1 MVGSELLK
9 YLPPFTG
16 DRKILVHDQNLS
28 HVVEGVVK
36 AADDYK
42 NHYNAI
48 WKFFEGD
55 NVEETARNVFNFL
68 RRESDYVVEPDSR
81 QTIKTPAAIL
91 ATAKKSSGGN
101 DCKNFSLFTA
111 GVLRSYRE
119 HTGEKFDLFLRFA
132 GYNGSGLQHVF
143 VVVKKNNK
151 EIWVDPVLKQFDD
164 KSNVPTKI
172 KDYKINNMALISL
185 SGINP
190 FENNK
195 AIFETKRNPI
205 PGVVLNGPDP
215 APPQPAKPK
224 MTTTE
229 KVDLAI
235 KIANALEK
243 LFGKKDPPSSY
254 WMAWERID
262 DQYGNPRGA
271 SAQHWVMFDGDDVKN
286 EALNILAYIRQN
298 GIEKVLAQN
307 STTLR
312 DAGRYLTPDD
322 LLNKLRRAGYEQE
335 ANEIK
340 KLIQQSNITLP
351 GETNKAGMNMFLTL
365 ALVGAAAFFLLKK
378 KKSQR

>member
-1 MVGSELLK
+1 MRMVGSDLLK
-9 YLPPFTG
+9 FLPPYTG
-16 DRKILVHDQNLS
+16 DKKILVHDQNLS

-36 AADDYK
+36 AADVYK

-48 WKFFEGD
+48 WKFFAAE
-55 NVEETARNVFNFL
+55 NVEQTAKNVFNFL

-91 ATAKKSSGGN
+91 ATAKKEFGGN
-101 DCKNFSLFTA
+101 DCKNYSLFTA
-111 GVLRSYRE
+111 GVLRAYRE
-119 HTGEKFDLFLRFA
+119 HTGDNFDLFLRFA
-132 GYNGSGLQHVF
+132 GYNSSGLQHVF

-151 EIWVDPVLKQFDD
+151 EIWIDPVLKNFND
-164 KSNVPTKI
+164 KTNVPTKI
-172 KDYKINNMALISL
+172 KDYKLKNMALISL
-185 SGINP
+185 SGIDP

-195 AIFETKRNPI
+195 AIFDTKRTSV

-215 APPQPAKPK
+215 APQPAKPK

-235 KIANALEK
+235 KIADALSK

-262 DQYGNPRGA
+262 AQYGNPIGA
-271 SAQHWVMFDGDDVKN
+271 SAQHWVMFDGDDVRN
-286 EALNILAYIRQN
+286 EALNIIAYIRAN
-298 GIEKVLAQN
+298 GIEKVLAPN

-322 LLNKLRRAGYEQE
+322 LLNKLKRAGFVQE
-335 ANEIK
+335 ADEIK
-340 KLIQQSNITLP
+340 KLIQQSNVSIP
-351 GETNKAGMNMFLTL
+351 GGGTTKAGMNMFLTI
-365 ALVGAAAFFLLKK
+365 ALIGAAAFFLLKK
-378 KKSQR
+378 KRA